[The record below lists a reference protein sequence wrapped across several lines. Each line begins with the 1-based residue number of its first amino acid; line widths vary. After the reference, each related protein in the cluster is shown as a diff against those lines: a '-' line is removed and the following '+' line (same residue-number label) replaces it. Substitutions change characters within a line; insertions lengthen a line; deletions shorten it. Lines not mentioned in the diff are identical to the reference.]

1 MPDTLPALRIGIA
14 GLGNLGAGVARLL
27 VSGLPGLHLAAAA
40 GRDVGGTRERLA
52 ALGLPHVEAVSLA
65 TLPDAVDIVVEC
77 LTPDAAPSLIDTT
90 LAANR
95 SIVVASITA
104 LLLSPALQA
113 QARSPNARILAPTGA
128 ILGLDVIR
136 AAALGRIDCV
146 TVRTRKPPASL
157 GADVPADVATC
168 LFEGNALDAVRA
180 YPRNVNVAA
189 AVALAGIGGE
199 RTQVEIWSDPAV
211 TRNTHEVEL
220 ESDTASVRMQVSNLP
235 SPDNP
240 KTSLITAQSIVAALQ
255 SLVAPVRIGS

>member
-1 MPDTLPALRIGIA
+1 MPDTPVALRVGIA

-27 VSGLPGLHLAAAA
+27 LAGVPGLVLTAAA
-40 GRDVGGTRERLA
+40 GREPESVGQT
-52 ALGLPHVEAVSLA
+52 LGGLKADTVQAVSLDA
-65 TLPDAVDIVVEC
+65 LPGVVDIVVEC
-77 LTPDAAPSLIDTT
+77 LTPEAAPALVEAT

-95 SIVVASITA
+95 SIVVASVTA
-104 LLLSPALQA
+104 LLLSPQLLAL
-113 QARSPNARILAPTGA
+113 ARSPHARIVAPTGA

-136 AAALGRIDCV
+136 AAALGRIDAV
-146 TVRTRKPPASL
+146 TVRTRKPPTSL
-157 GADVPADVATC
+157 GGDTPTDVATC
-168 LFEGNALDAVRA
+168 LFRGNALDAVRA

-220 ESDTASVRMQVSNLP
+220 QSDTANVRMQVSNLP